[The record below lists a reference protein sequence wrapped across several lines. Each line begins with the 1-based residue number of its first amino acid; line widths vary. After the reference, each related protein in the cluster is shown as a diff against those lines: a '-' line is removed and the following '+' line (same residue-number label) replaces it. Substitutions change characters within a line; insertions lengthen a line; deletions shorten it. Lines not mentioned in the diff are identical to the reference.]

1 MEKITGKVFAFM
13 MVTMILFAGQLMA
26 DQVTEVCLCRK
37 SPQGETDVE
46 KCLRNCQNYCHIT
59 HTKAKNM
66 IETNQICLCRVASQG
81 KHDVESCMRSCKSYC
96 HIDTTS

>member
-37 SPQGETDVE
+37 SPQGLSFIVVVDSISVHVQPTYMILKFKLNE
-46 KCLRNCQNYCHIT
+46 K
-59 HTKAKNM
+59 A
-66 IETNQICLCRVASQG
+66 
-81 KHDVESCMRSCKSYC
+81 
-96 HIDTTS
+96 